1 MRKSIPSRLIP
12 MVPSLVVA
20 LLLVGLMALPAI
32 AGPRGGGFRFL
43 RHLDLTETQK
53 TEIRTILDNH
63 RSDEAVQALR
73 ENLQNARQAVRNA
86 VRSETF
92 DESAVRNA
100 HKTAAGYAEE
110 MAVHRAKVFGE
121 INAVLTPE
129 QREQLKSLPER
140 GPKGEGRGM
149 GRGKG
154 RGMGHGRS
162 WGDGPAWDDDLESD
176 FL

>member
-1 MRKSIPSRLIP
+1 SIFSRLSSL
-12 MVPSLVVA
+12 VPSLVLA
-20 LLLVGLMALPAI
+20 LLLAGLMAIPAL

-53 TEIRTILDNH
+53 TEIRTILDTH
-63 RSDEAVQALR
+63 RSDEAVQDLR
-73 ENLQNARQAVRNA
+73 NNLQNARQAARDA

-110 MAVHRAKVFGE
+110 MAVHRAKVYSE

-140 GPKGEGRGM
+140 GPKGRGM

-154 RGMGHGRS
+154 RGTRHGRG
-162 WGDGPAWDDDLESD
+162 WGDGAAWDDDLESD

>member
-1 MRKSIPSRLIP
+1 MQKQWFP
-12 MVPSLVVA
+12 LVLAVA
-20 LLLVGLMALPAI
+20 LVGLMALPAF

-53 TEIRTILDNH
+53 TEIRAILDNH
-63 RSDEAVQALR
+63 RNDPAVQTLRDNLQEARRALR
-73 ENLQNARQAVRNA
+73 DA

-100 HKTAAGYAEE
+100 HQTAANHAEE

-121 INAVLTPE
+121 ISAVLTPE

-140 GPKGEGRGM
+140 GPRGRGM

-154 RGMGHGRS
+154 RGMGRGRG
-162 WGDGPAWDDDLESD
+162 WGDGPGWGADMESD